1 MRGKELI
8 LAEVS
13 NVPIV
18 DRREAIELAQLEALL
33 DIRFNLD
40 RINQTLKDIC
50 ENHQAVAERVLHTWV

>member
-1 MRGKELI
+1 MRSKELI

-13 NVPIV
+13 NVPNV
-18 DRREAIELAQLEALL
+18 DRREAIELAKLEALL

-50 ENHQAVAERVLHTWV
+50 EHLETGVTVYTGKL

>member
-18 DRREAIELAQLEALL
+18 DRREAIELAKLEALL

-40 RINQTLKDIC
+40 KINQTLIDIC
-50 ENHQAVAERVLHTWV
+50 QHLETGVMVFNGKL

>member
-18 DRREAIELAQLEALL
+18 DRREAIELAKLEVLL

-40 RINQTLKDIC
+40 RINQTLKDIGGHL
-50 ENHQAVAERVLHTWV
+50 EMGVTVYTGKL